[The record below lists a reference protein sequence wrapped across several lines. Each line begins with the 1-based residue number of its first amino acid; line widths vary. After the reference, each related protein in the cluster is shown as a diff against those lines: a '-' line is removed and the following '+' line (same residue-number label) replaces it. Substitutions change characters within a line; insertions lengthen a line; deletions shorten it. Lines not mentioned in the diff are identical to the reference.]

1 MKTNHRKRKVSDSI
15 VFKSLF
21 GITVLLIVFAA
32 AIGVIGYRAFSEA
45 IMEQY
50 ADGAFHTAESASLL
64 IDKDRIDEL
73 AESEGKTEE
82 YRKTWNAVD
91 SLCNSQGATFI
102 YVIQPD
108 VTDYAHITFIIS
120 TMNRNSHYDLYDF
133 GYVRETTNDEY
144 REKYRRLYEH
154 KSGNELVL
162 RNTGYIETDPH
173 ITAMIPLND
182 TNGDTKAILCVQRQ
196 MDKLVEVRH
205 NQLSKVLIALLITL
219 ILVIAGQWM
228 ILNKW
233 LIKPVVKI
241 TKEAGRFAE
250 ENVQSDEKLTD
261 TIKTDDEIGLLAGS
275 IDDMEEQVNEYVK
288 NLTEVTKENE
298 RIGTELGLAERIQRE
313 MLPSK
318 FPAFP
323 EYDQFSLYAS
333 MEPAREVGGDFY
345 DFFLVDPDHLCLV
358 IADVS
363 GKGVPAALFM
373 MATKI
378 MVADMVRIGRSP
390 ADVLSSVNKAICEN
404 NKEKMFVTVWLGI
417 LEISTGRLTCGNAGH
432 EYPAIMYPGDDYE
445 LLKDDHCFVIGAVK
459 NIRYREYDLTLK
471 KGSRV
476 FVYTDGI
483 PEAVNENNEM
493 FGTGRMLDVINENK
507 GKNTEDE
514 IKAVRDAVY
523 SFTGDAERFVDMTML
538 CLEYKG
544 KRVLS

>member
-1 MKTNHRKRKVSDSI
+1 MKPGKLKSKITDSI

-21 GITVLLIVFAA
+21 GITVLLVVFTVI
-32 AIGVIGYRAFSEA
+32 IGIMGYRAFSDA

-73 AESEGKTEE
+73 AESGGETEE
-82 YRKTWNAVD
+82 YKKTWTAVD

-108 VTDYAHITFIIS
+108 LKDYAHITFLIS
-120 TMNRNSHYDLYDF
+120 TMNRNSDYDLYDF

-154 KSGNELVL
+154 KSGKELVL

-173 ITAMIPLND
+173 ITAMIPLNN
-182 TNGDTKAILCVQRQ
+182 TNGDTCAILCVQRQ
-196 MDKLVEVRH
+196 MDMLTAVRRNHVRKVMLV
-205 NQLSKVLIALLITL
+205 LLITL

-228 ILNKW
+228 YLNKW
-233 LIKPVVKI
+233 LLKPIMKI
-241 TKEAGRFAE
+241 NAEAGRFAD

-261 TIKTDDEIGLLAGS
+261 TIKTNDEIGMLAGS
-275 IDDMEEQVNEYVK
+275 IDDMEEQVSEYEN

-298 RIGTELGLAERIQRE
+298 RIGTELDLATRIQKE
-313 MLPSK
+313 MLPNT

-323 EYDQFSLYAS
+323 EYDQFSLYAT
-333 MEPAREVGGDFY
+333 MDPAREVGGDFY

-378 MVADMVRIGRSP
+378 MIADMVKTGGSP
-390 ADVLSSVNKAICEN
+390 ADVLNSVNKAICAN

-417 LEISTGRLTCGNAGH
+417 LEISTGKLTCSNAGH
-432 EYPAIMYPGDDYE
+432 EYPAFMYAGEKYE
-445 LLKDDHCFVIGAVK
+445 LLKDDHCFVIGGMK
-459 NIRYREYDLTLK
+459 NARYRQYDLMLK
-471 KGSRV
+471 KGSKV
-476 FVYTDGI
+476 FVYTDGV
-483 PEAVNENNEM
+483 PEAVNINNEM
-493 FGTGRMLDVINENK
+493 FGTDRMIDAINENRD
-507 GKNTEDE
+507 KNPEEE
-514 IKAVRDAVY
+514 IKAVREAVDAFV
-523 SFTGDAERFVDMTML
+523 GEAERFDDMTML
-538 CLEYKG
+538 CLEYTG
-544 KRVLS
+544 KRD

>member
-1 MKTNHRKRKVSDSI
+1 MKPGKLKSKITDSI

-21 GITVLLIVFAA
+21 GITVLLVVFTVI
-32 AIGVIGYRAFSEA
+32 IGIMGYRAFSDA

-73 AESEGKTEE
+73 AESGGETEE
-82 YRKTWNAVD
+82 YKKTWTAVD

-108 VTDYAHITFIIS
+108 LKDYAHITFLIS
-120 TMNRNSHYDLYDF
+120 TMNRNSDYDLYDF

-154 KSGNELVL
+154 KSGKELVL

-173 ITAMIPLND
+173 ITAMIPLNN
-182 TNGDTKAILCVQRQ
+182 TNGDTCAILCVQRQ
-196 MDKLVEVRH
+196 MDMLTAVRRNHVRKVMLV
-205 NQLSKVLIALLITL
+205 LLITL

-228 ILNKW
+228 YLNKW
-233 LIKPVVKI
+233 LLKPIMKI
-241 TKEAGRFAE
+241 NAEAGRFAD

-261 TIKTDDEIGLLAGS
+261 TIKTNDEIGMLAGS
-275 IDDMEEQVNEYVK
+275 IDDMEEQVSEYEN

-298 RIGTELGLAERIQRE
+298 RIGTELDLATRIQKE
-313 MLPSK
+313 MLPNT

-323 EYDQFSLYAS
+323 EYDQFSLYAT
-333 MEPAREVGGDFY
+333 MDPAREVGGDFY

-378 MVADMVRIGRSP
+378 MIADMVKTGGSP
-390 ADVLSSVNKAICEN
+390 ADVLNSVNKAICAN

-417 LEISTGRLTCGNAGH
+417 LEISTGKLTCSNAGH
-432 EYPAIMYPGDDYE
+432 EYPVFMYAGEKYE
-445 LLKDDHCFVIGAVK
+445 LLKDDHCFVIGGMK
-459 NIRYREYDLTLK
+459 NARYRQYDLMLK
-471 KGSRV
+471 KGSKI
-476 FVYTDGI
+476 FVYTDGV
-483 PEAVNENNEM
+483 PEAVNINNEM
-493 FGTGRMLDVINENK
+493 FGTDRMIDAINENRDK
-507 GKNTEDE
+507 DPEEE
-514 IKAVRDAVY
+514 IKAVREAVDAFV
-523 SFTGDAERFVDMTML
+523 GEAERFDDMTML
-538 CLEYKG
+538 CLEYTG
-544 KRVLS
+544 KRD

>member
-1 MKTNHRKRKVSDSI
+1 MKPGKLKSKITDSI

-21 GITVLLIVFAA
+21 GITVLLVVFTVI
-32 AIGVIGYRAFSEA
+32 IGIMGYRAFSDA

-73 AESEGKTEE
+73 AESGGETEE
-82 YRKTWNAVD
+82 YKKTWTAVD

-108 VTDYAHITFIIS
+108 LKDYAHITFLIS
-120 TMNRNSHYDLYDF
+120 TMNRNSDYDLYDF

-154 KSGNELVL
+154 KSGKELVL

-173 ITAMIPLND
+173 ITAMIPLNN
-182 TNGDTKAILCVQRQ
+182 TNGDTCAILCVQRQ
-196 MDKLVEVRH
+196 MDMLTAVRRNHVRKVMLV
-205 NQLSKVLIALLITL
+205 LLITL

-228 ILNKW
+228 YLNKW
-233 LIKPVVKI
+233 LLKPIMKI
-241 TKEAGRFAE
+241 NAEAGRFAD

-261 TIKTDDEIGLLAGS
+261 TIKTNDEIGMLAGS
-275 IDDMEEQVNEYVK
+275 IDDMEEQVSEYEN

-298 RIGTELGLAERIQRE
+298 RIGTELDLATRIQKE
-313 MLPSK
+313 MLPNT

-323 EYDQFSLYAS
+323 EYDQFSLYAT
-333 MEPAREVGGDFY
+333 MDPAREVGGDFY

-378 MVADMVRIGRSP
+378 MIADMVKTGGSP
-390 ADVLSSVNKAICEN
+390 ADVLNSVNKAICAN

-417 LEISTGRLTCGNAGH
+417 LEISTGKLTCSNAGH
-432 EYPAIMYPGDDYE
+432 EYPAFMYAGEKYE
-445 LLKDDHCFVIGAVK
+445 LLKDDHCFVIGGMK
-459 NIRYREYDLTLK
+459 NARYRQYDLMLK
-471 KGSRV
+471 KGSKI
-476 FVYTDGI
+476 FVYTDGV
-483 PEAVNENNEM
+483 PEAVNINNEM
-493 FGTGRMLDVINENK
+493 FGTDRMIDAINENRD
-507 GKNTEDE
+507 KNPEEE
-514 IKAVRDAVY
+514 IKAVREAVDAFV
-523 SFTGDAERFVDMTML
+523 GEAERFDDMTML
-538 CLEYKG
+538 CLEYTG
-544 KRVLS
+544 KRD

>member
-1 MKTNHRKRKVSDSI
+1 MKPGKLKSEITDSI

-21 GITVLLIVFAA
+21 GITVLLVVFTVI
-32 AIGVIGYRAFSEA
+32 IGIMGYRAFSDA

-73 AESEGKTEE
+73 AESGGETEE
-82 YRKTWNAVD
+82 YRKTWTAVD

-108 VTDYAHITFIIS
+108 LKDYAHITFLIS
-120 TMNRNSHYDLYDF
+120 TMNRNSDYDLYDF

-154 KSGNELVL
+154 KSGKELVL

-173 ITAMIPLND
+173 ITAMIPLNN
-182 TNGDTKAILCVQRQ
+182 TNGDTCAILCVQRQ
-196 MDKLVEVRH
+196 MDMLTAVRRNHVRKVMLV
-205 NQLSKVLIALLITL
+205 LLFTL
-219 ILVIAGQWM
+219 VLVIAGQWM
-228 ILNKW
+228 YLNKW
-233 LIKPVVKI
+233 LHKPIMKI
-241 TKEAGRFAE
+241 NAEAGRFAD

-261 TIKTDDEIGLLAGS
+261 TIKTNDEIGMLAGS
-275 IDDMEEQVNEYVK
+275 IDDMEEQVSEYEK

-298 RIGTELGLAERIQRE
+298 RIGTELDLATRIQKE
-313 MLPSK
+313 MLPNT

-323 EYDQFSLYAS
+323 EYNQFSLYAT
-333 MEPAREVGGDFY
+333 MDPAREVGGDFY

-378 MVADMVRIGRSP
+378 MIADMVKTGGSP
-390 ADVLSSVNKAICEN
+390 ADVLNSVNKAICAN

-417 LEISTGRLTCGNAGH
+417 LEIPTGKLTCSNAGH
-432 EYPAIMYPGDDYE
+432 EYPALMYAGEKYE
-445 LLKDDHCFVIGAVK
+445 LLKDDHCFVIGGMK
-459 NIRYREYDLTLK
+459 NARYRQYDLMLK
-471 KGSRV
+471 KGSKV
-476 FVYTDGI
+476 FVYTDGVT
-483 PEAVNENNEM
+483 EAVNINNEM
-493 FGTGRMLDVINENK
+493 FGTDRMIDAIN
-507 GKNTEDE
+507 KNRDKDPEEE
-514 IKAVRDAVY
+514 IKAVREAVDAFV
-523 SFTGDAERFVDMTML
+523 GDAERFDDMTML
-538 CLEYKG
+538 CLEYTG
-544 KRVLS
+544 KRD

>member
-1 MKTNHRKRKVSDSI
+1 MKPGKLKSKITDSI

-21 GITVLLIVFAA
+21 GITVLLVVFTVI
-32 AIGVIGYRAFSEA
+32 IGIMGYRAFSDA

-73 AESEGKTEE
+73 AESGGETEE
-82 YRKTWNAVD
+82 YKKTWTAVD

-108 VTDYAHITFIIS
+108 LKDYAHITFLIS
-120 TMNRNSHYDLYDF
+120 TMNRNSDYDLYDF

-154 KSGNELVL
+154 KSGKELVL

-173 ITAMIPLND
+173 ITAMIPLNN
-182 TNGDTKAILCVQRQ
+182 TNGDTCAILCVQRQ
-196 MDKLVEVRH
+196 MDMLTAVRRNHVRKVMLV
-205 NQLSKVLIALLITL
+205 LLITL

-228 ILNKW
+228 YLNKW
-233 LIKPVVKI
+233 LLKPIMKI
-241 TKEAGRFAE
+241 NAEAGRFAD

-261 TIKTDDEIGLLAGS
+261 TIKTNDEIGMLAGS
-275 IDDMEEQVNEYVK
+275 IDDMEEQVSEYEN

-298 RIGTELGLAERIQRE
+298 RIGTELDLATRIQKE
-313 MLPSK
+313 MLPNT

-323 EYDQFSLYAS
+323 EYDQFSLYAT
-333 MEPAREVGGDFY
+333 MDPAREVGGDFY

-378 MVADMVRIGRSP
+378 MIADMVKTGGSP
-390 ADVLSSVNKAICEN
+390 ADVLNSVNKAICAN

-417 LEISTGRLTCGNAGH
+417 LEISTGKLTCSNAGH
-432 EYPAIMYPGDDYE
+432 EYPAFMYAGEKYE
-445 LLKDDHCFVIGAVK
+445 LLKDDHCFVIGGMK
-459 NIRYREYDLTLK
+459 NARYRQYDLMLK
-471 KGSRV
+471 KGSKI
-476 FVYTDGI
+476 FVYTDGV
-483 PEAVNENNEM
+483 PEAVNINNEM
-493 FGTGRMLDVINENK
+493 FGTDRMIDAINENRDK
-507 GKNTEDE
+507 DPEEE
-514 IKAVRDAVY
+514 IKAVREAVDAFV
-523 SFTGDAERFVDMTML
+523 GEAERFDDMTML
-538 CLEYKG
+538 CLEYTG
-544 KRVLS
+544 KRD

>member
-1 MKTNHRKRKVSDSI
+1 MKPGKLKSEITDSI

-21 GITVLLIVFAA
+21 GITVLLVVFTVI
-32 AIGVIGYRAFSEA
+32 IGIMGYRAFSDA

-73 AESEGKTEE
+73 AESGGETEE
-82 YRKTWNAVD
+82 YRKTWTAVD

-108 VTDYAHITFIIS
+108 LKDYAHITFLIS
-120 TMNRNSHYDLYDF
+120 TMNRNSDYDLYDF

-154 KSGNELVL
+154 KSGKELVL

-173 ITAMIPLND
+173 ITAMIPLNN
-182 TNGDTKAILCVQRQ
+182 TNGDTCAILCVQRQ
-196 MDKLVEVRH
+196 MDMLTAVRRNHVRKVMLV
-205 NQLSKVLIALLITL
+205 LLFTL
-219 ILVIAGQWM
+219 VLVIAGQWM
-228 ILNKW
+228 YLNKW
-233 LIKPVVKI
+233 LLKPIMKI
-241 TKEAGRFAE
+241 NAEAGRFAD

-261 TIKTDDEIGLLAGS
+261 TIKTNDEIGMLAGS
-275 IDDMEEQVNEYVK
+275 IDDMEEQVSEYEK

-298 RIGTELGLAERIQRE
+298 RIGTELDLATRIQKE
-313 MLPSK
+313 MLPNT

-323 EYDQFSLYAS
+323 EYNQFSLYAT
-333 MEPAREVGGDFY
+333 MDPAREVGGDFY

-378 MVADMVRIGRSP
+378 MIADMVKTGGSP
-390 ADVLSSVNKAICEN
+390 ADVLNSVNKAICAN

-417 LEISTGRLTCGNAGH
+417 LEIPTGKLTCSNAGH
-432 EYPAIMYPGDDYE
+432 EYPALMYAGEKYE
-445 LLKDDHCFVIGAVK
+445 LLKDDHCFVIGGMK
-459 NIRYREYDLTLK
+459 NARYRQYDLMLK
-471 KGSRV
+471 KGSKV
-476 FVYTDGI
+476 FVYTDGVT
-483 PEAVNENNEM
+483 EAVNINNEM
-493 FGTGRMLDVINENK
+493 FGTDRMIDAIN
-507 GKNTEDE
+507 KNRDKDPEEE
-514 IKAVRDAVY
+514 IKAVREAVDAFV
-523 SFTGDAERFVDMTML
+523 GDAERFDDMTML
-538 CLEYKG
+538 CLEYTG
-544 KRVLS
+544 KRD

>member
-1 MKTNHRKRKVSDSI
+1 MKPGKLKSKITDSI

-21 GITVLLIVFAA
+21 GITVLLVVFTVI
-32 AIGVIGYRAFSEA
+32 IGIMGYRAFSDA

-73 AESEGKTEE
+73 AESGGETEE
-82 YRKTWNAVD
+82 YKKTWTAVD

-108 VTDYAHITFIIS
+108 LKDYAHITFLIS
-120 TMNRNSHYDLYDF
+120 TMNRNSDYDLYDF

-154 KSGNELVL
+154 KSGKELVL

-173 ITAMIPLND
+173 ITAMIPLNN
-182 TNGDTKAILCVQRQ
+182 TNGDTCAILCVQRQ
-196 MDKLVEVRH
+196 MDMLTAVRRNHVRKVMLV
-205 NQLSKVLIALLITL
+205 LLITL

-228 ILNKW
+228 YLNKW
-233 LIKPVVKI
+233 LLKPIMKI
-241 TKEAGRFAE
+241 NAEAGRFAD

-261 TIKTDDEIGLLAGS
+261 TIKTNDEIGMLAGS
-275 IDDMEEQVNEYVK
+275 IDDMEEQVSEYEK

-298 RIGTELGLAERIQRE
+298 RIGTELDLATRIQKE
-313 MLPSK
+313 MLPNT

-323 EYDQFSLYAS
+323 EYDQFSLYAT
-333 MEPAREVGGDFY
+333 MDPAREVGGDFY

-378 MVADMVRIGRSP
+378 MIADMVKTGGSP
-390 ADVLSSVNKAICEN
+390 ADVLNSVNKAICAN

-417 LEISTGRLTCGNAGH
+417 LEISTGKLTCSNAGH
-432 EYPAIMYPGDDYE
+432 EYPAFMYAGEKYE
-445 LLKDDHCFVIGAVK
+445 LLKDDHCFVIGGMK
-459 NIRYREYDLTLK
+459 NARYRQYDLMLK
-471 KGSRV
+471 KGSKI
-476 FVYTDGI
+476 FVYTDGV
-483 PEAVNENNEM
+483 PEAVNINNEM
-493 FGTGRMLDVINENK
+493 FGTDRMIDAINENRDK
-507 GKNTEDE
+507 DPEEE
-514 IKAVRDAVY
+514 IKAVREAVDAFV
-523 SFTGDAERFVDMTML
+523 GEAERFDDMTML
-538 CLEYKG
+538 CLEYTG
-544 KRVLS
+544 KRD